1 MSNSNSYNAVN
12 GKEIKI
18 KPIEQIRQTEPKQND
33 DNSLENEQITLQ
45 HKLND
50 MRAELKQL
58 ETKKVQILQEAQ
70 QTIEQDKEEWEKTK
84 ETYRKQAQEEGYNE
98 GFATGKQESLEQ
110 YQQLLDKANQI
121 ISSATV
127 DYHATIEQSEEI
139 IIDLAIHTAEKI
151 INQTLVDSPE
161 TFLSIVKAAIKE
173 IKDQSVITVNVNPDN
188 YEFIVQQKDEL
199 YQLLPE
205 DTKLTVHLTE
215 ELNPDSCIIEHPFGQ
230 IDASVD
236 TQLKQLREIL
246 HELTL
251 ENEQ

>member
-1 MSNSNSYNAVN
+1 MSNSNSFNAVN
-12 GKEIKI
+12 SKRIKI
-18 KPIEQIRQTEPKQND
+18 KPIEQIRQTASQQND
-33 DNSLENEQITLQ
+33 NNSLENEQITLQ

-50 MRAELKQL
+50 MRTELKQL
-58 ETKKVQILQEAQ
+58 ETKKVQLLQEAQ
-70 QTIEQDKEEWEKTK
+70 QTIEQDKEEWKKAK
-84 ETYRKQAQEEGYNE
+84 ETYRKQAQEEGYSE
-98 GFATGKQESLEQ
+98 GFAAGKQESLTQ

-127 DYHATIEQSEEI
+127 DYHSTIEKSEET
-139 IIDLAIHTAEKI
+139 IIDLAIHTAKKI
-151 INQTLVDSPE
+151 INQTLVDNPE
-161 TFLSIVKAAIKE
+161 TFLSIVKEAIKE
-173 IKDQSVITVNVNPDN
+173 IRDQSVITVNVNPDK

-205 DTKLTVHLTE
+205 DTKLTVHLSE
-215 ELNPDSCIIEHPFGQ
+215 ELNQDSCIIEHPFGQ
-230 IDASVD
+230 IDASID